1 MDKAVVYRY
10 EFQGEKW
17 ELGDFS
23 AGLRLGKC
31 TKATGLLGLEHQLP
45 VPSISEKS

>member
-17 ELGDFS
+17 ELGNVSD
-23 AGLRLGKC
+23 GLRLGKC
-31 TKATGLLGLEHQLP
+31 TKATGFPGLGHQLP
-45 VPSISEKS
+45 VPRVPEKS